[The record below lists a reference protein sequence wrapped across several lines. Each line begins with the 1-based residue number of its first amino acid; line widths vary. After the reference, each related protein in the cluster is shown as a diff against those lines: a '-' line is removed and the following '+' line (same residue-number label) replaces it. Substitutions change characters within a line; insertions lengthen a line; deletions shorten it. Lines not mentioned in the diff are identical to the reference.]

1 MKKYSFRELDVIVEK
16 IAVFADVAIDNLK
29 THEYSRKDL
38 YKVLK
43 KQFSEYPGIAN
54 RLINVYESL
63 KGDFLKTR
71 FV

>member
-1 MKKYSFRELDVIVEK
+1 MKKYSFRELDVIIEK

-43 KQFSEYPGIAN
+43 KQFSGVSWN
-54 RLINVYESL
+54 C
-63 KGDFLKTR
+63 
-71 FV
+71 